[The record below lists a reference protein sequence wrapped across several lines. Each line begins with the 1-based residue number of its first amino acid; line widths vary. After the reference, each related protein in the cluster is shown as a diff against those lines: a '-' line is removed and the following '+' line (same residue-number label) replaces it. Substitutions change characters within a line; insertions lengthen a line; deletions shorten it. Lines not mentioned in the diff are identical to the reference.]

1 MIQNIIVSF
10 SLSFF
15 RGICISHKYIY
26 SFDYHL
32 FHIFS
37 RNSITSSLQCYVSY
51 HHATYLL
58 FRRKKNYNE
67 INGTFPFSFPK
78 ITIHLSF
85 VRSKFIDIDYH
96 QIPTLEEMKPR
107 DYRIPLLDADLS
119 LQLMINPYKYFCI
132 TDQGKEIG
140 KESNHHNENDERLY
154 KP

>member
-32 FHIFS
+32 FHIFI

-85 VRSKFIDIDYH
+85 VWNPLKLITTKFLPLKRWNQEIIGF
-96 QIPTLEEMKPR
+96 PFLM
-107 DYRIPLLDADLS
+107 RICPCNWWLIHINTFVLL
-119 LQLMINPYKYFCI
+119 I
-132 TDQGKEIG
+132 KE
-140 KESNHHNENDERLY
+140 K
-154 KP
+154 K